1 LNSASAE
8 PALKS
13 FSLNP
18 PRSERKRWEYVLAAF
33 AGVGSP
39 RTHDLETARKPAQTP
54 TAKRNGTGRS
64 VPSGTGR
71 TRSISG
77 QTICRRNWTLLA
89 SVNGVAGVC
98 PVRSR
103 SPSGL
108 PQRKVQEVIGLK
120 AFVIIEYLAQL
131 LLRRFQEV
139 IRVKVP
145 VRAG

>member
-1 LNSASAE
+1 MGERPCRICQRWFTPNPRLGDRQKTCADPYCKKEWHRKKCAQWNRKNTEYFRANYLQKKLD
-8 PALKS
+8 AL
-13 FSLNP
+13 
-18 PRSERKRWEYVLAAF
+18 SERK
-33 AGVGSP
+33 
-39 RTHDLETARKPAQTP
+39 
-54 TAKRNGTGRS
+54 
-64 VPSGTGR
+64 
-71 TRSISG
+71 
-77 QTICRRNWTLLA
+77 
-89 SVNGVAGVC
+89 GVAGVC

-145 VRAG
+145 VRTG